1 MERITTAYFRKCK
14 QEGKKITM
22 LTAYDYPMAKLED
35 ENGIEAILV
44 GDSVGNNV
52 LGYESSIPVTMD
64 DMLHHVKA
72 VCRGVQRALVVADM
86 PFLSYTVS
94 KEEALHNAGRFL
106 QEGGAGAVKL
116 EGGRE
121 VAETVQ
127 AMTQAG
133 IPVMGHLGLT
143 PQAFYQMGG
152 YQVQG
157 KSEGAALKLWQDA
170 QALQQAGVFALVLEC
185 VPAALASFITQNLK
199 IAVIGIG
206 GGAGCDGQILVV
218 HDLLGFYSGKSPK
231 FSKRYLNLNQQIAQA
246 FAQYKQEVEEQTF
259 PAAEHEFSIDAA
271 IMEKL
276 ARYKEDQE
284 KGS

>member
-1 MERITTAYFRKCK
+1 MGKITTAYFRKCK

-35 ENGIEAILV
+35 ESGIEAILV

-52 LGYESSIPVTMD
+52 LGYESSIPVTME

-72 VCRGVQRALVVADM
+72 VCRGTQRALVVADM

-157 KSEGAALKLWQDA
+157 KTEAAAFKLWQDA
-170 QALQQAGVFALVLEC
+170 QALQRAGVFALVLEC
-185 VPAALASFITQNLK
+185 VPAALARFITQNLK
-199 IAVIGIG
+199 VAVIGIG

-218 HDLLGFYSGKSPK
+218 NDLLGFYSGKSPR
-231 FSKRYLNLNQQIAQA
+231 FSKRYLNLNQQIAQV
-246 FAQYKQEVEEQTF
+246 FAQYKQEVEEQAF
-259 PAAEHEFSIDAA
+259 PAAEHEFSIDEA
-271 IMEKL
+271 IIEKL
-276 ARYKEDQE
+276 VRYKEDRE